1 MLFFFLIHQNLVTG
15 GATSLQETAFPAFYD
30 VFEEPG
36 SQPVQWV
43 LQLCRETISCSRSS
57 HCHLPFADRVTAALR
72 GQHRPKGSEHSCT
85 QPPTPAAHSPGKAED
100 QPGSPPASSCAE
112 AKSESCGCFYQT
124 TPTRSHSSVIIKLLL
139 LIHRFCLKKK
149 KKGERMK
156 CKKNKCFRKQNV
168 GVLHVAAR
176 MTELCE
182 AH

>member
-1 MLFFFLIHQNLVTG
+1 MYLKSLGPSLCSGCYSSAEKRSLVPAAAT
-15 GATSLQETAFPAFYD
+15 ATSRSPTELRPRCTAGPA
-30 VFEEPG
+30 P
-36 SQPVQWV
+36 
-43 LQLCRETISCSRSS
+43 
-57 HCHLPFADRVTAALR
+57 
-72 GQHRPKGSEHSCT
+72 PKGLRAQLHSAPHT
-85 QPPTPAAHSPGKAED
+85 AAHSPGKAED

>member
-15 GATSLQETAFPAFYD
+15 GATSLQQTAFPAFYD

-57 HCHLPFADRVTAALR
+57 HCHLPFADRVTAPLHCGASTAQRAQSTAALSPPHLLLTAQ
-72 GQHRPKGSEHSCT
+72 GRPKINL
-85 QPPTPAAHSPGKAED
+85 AALLPLHVQKPGLF
-100 QPGSPPASSCAE
+100 AE

-149 KKGERMK
+149 KKEK
-156 CKKNKCFRKQNV
+156 
-168 GVLHVAAR
+168 
-176 MTELCE
+176 E
-182 AH
+182 